1 MTRRWKALLAFA
13 VSAALLWWAL
23 RDVSP
28 AEVWREIRASNL
40 GLLALA
46 ALVQTAAFLIRAAR
60 WGVIL
65 RPAHAGTRYHPR
77 FAATCIGFMANNL
90 LPVRVGE
97 FARALALTR
106 LERVS
111 LSASLGSLVVERFLD
126 TMVLA
131 SFVAL
136 PLFWPGFAGGEI
148 LRRTVGTQLRAFAPI
163 LAIGV
168 AALAVLLWRPAL
180 AVRAVR
186 AVGGI
191 ALSHS
196 LADRLAGAV
205 ESLVQGM
212 GALKHPRLLAASLAW
227 SVIHWLWGGL
237 AFFIAMAAFNIWA
250 PGFAGALF
258 LQGVVAFAVAL
269 PSAPGFFGPFEA
281 GARLALTPFGIAPD
295 TQVAY
300 AIGFHITSFIPVTL
314 IGLWYVWRLGL
325 SWREVEHSEEL
336 VAEAREETG
345 RG

>member
-1 MTRRWKALLAFA
+1 MTRRWKAAVAFA

-28 AEVWREIRASNL
+28 AAVWHEIRGSNL

-46 ALVQTAAFLIRAAR
+46 ALVQTGGFLIRAAR

-65 RPAHAGTRYHPR
+65 RPAHAASRYHPR

-126 TMVLA
+126 TVVLA
-131 SFVAL
+131 LFVAL
-136 PLFWPGFAGGEI
+136 PLFWPGFAGGEV
-148 LRRTVGTQLRAFAPI
+148 LRRTVGAQLRALAPI
-163 LAIGV
+163 LLVGV
-168 AALAVLLWRPAL
+168 AGLAFLLWRPVL
-180 AVRAVR
+180 AARVAR
-186 AVGGI
+186 AVGG
-191 ALSHS
+191 AVLSRS
-196 LADRLAGAV
+196 LGDRLGGAV
-205 ESLVQGM
+205 ESFVRGL
-212 GALKHPRLLAASLAW
+212 GALRHPHLLGVSFAW
-227 SVIHWLWGGL
+227 SLVHWLWGGL

-258 LQGVVAFAVAL
+258 VQGVVAFVVAL

-281 GARLALTPFGIAPD
+281 GARLALSPFGIAPD

-300 AIGFHITSFIPVTL
+300 AIGFHITSFFPVTL
-314 IGLWYVWRLGL
+314 IGLWYVWRLGF
-325 SWREVEHSEEL
+325 SWREVERSEEL
-336 VAEAREETG
+336 VAEARQEAS